1 MKDVI
6 VLRKLRVDAIVGV
19 LDKERRR
26 PQPLAFDIDV
36 HRSFREAAKDD
47 TLAETTNYAE
57 ILTLTAQIA
66 VEGRFL
72 LLETLATRVGEQ
84 ILAFDPAIKSVTVSV
99 RKLQPPVSED
109 VATVG
114 VRTTVSR

>member
-1 MKDVI
+1 
-6 VLRKLRVDAIVGV
+6 
-19 LDKERRR
+19 
-26 PQPLAFDIDV
+26 
-36 HRSFREAAKDD
+36 
-47 TLAETTNYAE
+47 
-57 ILTLTAQIA
+57 
-66 VEGRFL
+66 
-72 LLETLATRVGEQ
+72 VGEQ